1 MAIPHFE
8 WTLEWML
15 SSPMPL
21 HQFTQS
27 PLVIEVK
34 DRNPNADD
42 LVYKGPNVVGG
53 YPHPETGA
61 LVTEEVRGR
70 GQRQGGGAQG
80 APRARARAG

>member
-61 LVTEEVRGR
+61 LVTEAVR
-70 GQRQGGGAQG
+70 AV
-80 APRARARAG
+80 

>member
-1 MAIPHFE
+1 MDPEHKAWLEAVKAYPVSIPHFE
-8 WTLEWML
+8 WTLEWVL
-15 SSPMPL
+15 STPFPL

-53 YPHPETGA
+53 YPHPETGVKVA
-61 LVTEEVRGR
+61 EEVRWLP
-70 GQRQGGGAQG
+70 A
-80 APRARARAG
+80 